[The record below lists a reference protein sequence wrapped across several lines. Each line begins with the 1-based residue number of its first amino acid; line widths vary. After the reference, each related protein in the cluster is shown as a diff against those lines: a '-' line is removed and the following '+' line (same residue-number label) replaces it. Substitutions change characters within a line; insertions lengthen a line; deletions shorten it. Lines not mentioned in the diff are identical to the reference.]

1 MERLALIRNHLS
13 LREVCIVAIGR
24 SPILPSFRDFSTL
37 EESDLAAQT
46 LRGTLQKYSIDPA
59 HVQEFYLGKV
69 FSSNTG
75 QALGKQILARA
86 GVPDNVSHMSMN
98 KLCASGMKAMSLASL
113 SILSGTADC
122 AVAGGVEIMSKPPYI
137 LQLRNGIQ
145 GKVKDSYNL
154 DGFPDAVTKE
164 PPIIIADKF
173 SKDFGYGRAQL
184 DHYAKFSCQR
194 AKQAKQSQ
202 KFSEIVPIE
211 LRNSGKVVK
220 VIKEDFV
227 RPETEVDKA
236 KPVNKGGDN
245 TPGNSCGLSDGASFA
260 VLCSREK
267 ALKQGWKVIAT
278 VAAFADAEQNA
289 SLFPS
294 TPTPAVRA
302 ALGRAGISMRQVDY
316 MEINEPFACVV
327 LHNAKTLD
335 FPVDKVNV
343 YGGAI
348 SIGHPVGSSGCRI
361 VGTLAQVLAQEGG
374 TYGVAAIC
382 NAGGGGSAMVI
393 KKE

>member
-1 MERLALIRNHLS
+1 M
-13 LREVCIVAIGR
+13 
-24 SPILPSFRDFSTL
+24 
-37 EESDLAAQT
+37 
-46 LRGTLQKYSIDPA
+46 
-59 HVQEFYLGKV
+59 
-69 FSSNTG
+69 
-75 QALGKQILARA
+75 
-86 GVPDNVSHMSMN
+86 
-98 KLCASGMKAMSLASL
+98 
-113 SILSGTADC
+113 
-122 AVAGGVEIMSKPPYI
+122 
-137 LQLRNGIQ
+137 
-145 GKVKDSYNL
+145 
-154 DGFPDAVTKE
+154 
-164 PPIIIADKF
+164 
-173 SKDFGYGRAQL
+173 
-184 DHYAKFSCQR
+184 
-194 AKQAKQSQ
+194 
-202 KFSEIVPIE
+202 
-211 LRNSGKVVK
+211 
-220 VIKEDFV
+220 